1 MKNMKLFEPVVT
13 LLAGAVASL
22 IMFYFHYSTEQ
33 MLTIL
38 FLVLLVFYL
47 AGSFIQG
54 RVTAFVSQ
62 IKMQEEH
69 ERELMEMQA
78 ALEGEGES
86 TNQADEDTEN
96 EAE

>member
-1 MKNMKLFEPVVT
+1 MKKMKLFAPFVT

-38 FLVLLVFYL
+38 LLVLLVFYL

-54 RVTAFVSQ
+54 
-62 IKMQEEH
+62 
-69 ERELMEMQA
+69 
-78 ALEGEGES
+78 G
-86 TNQADEDTEN
+86 
-96 EAE
+96 